1 MTRTLYLHIGMHK
14 TGTTSLQNALAA
26 NMQALAD
33 QDFAYVTG
41 RNDNNLHEFVT
52 KLDKENL
59 ATTGFHMRKP
69 EEFIRVLTAPTAPR
83 IIASSESM
91 SYFFHRT
98 AVDELAELLRP
109 HFDDIRIISYLR
121 RQDQLAISHHQE
133 GAKPQNKPAARI
145 YGHSPTALPQ
155 QSEMPSLYLDYETR
169 IGHWADVFG
178 EAAITLRIFDRKFL
192 KNGDAI
198 ADFLDVAGIDPSNFI
213 PTENLNV
220 SMGLGRTKVGHI
232 LNELVEHQQTKMR
245 ILSKISDDE
254 KLLPR
259 RDDAVR
265 YVERYAAGNAALNAR
280 FKINDLPGLFSD
292 DFSAYPEN
300 GNEDWTEKTADT
312 ALRAFAQ
319 VVDSLSKDQAGLT
332 AEELRD
338 VAGLYKATKPELA
351 MKFLR
356 AALVLRPEGNLIKQ
370 RIVALQDQMDGKGKP
385 AGVAGPKGKGGGKRK
400 SGRRLRKSAQAAPAS
415 PEKVE

>member
-1 MTRTLYLHIGMHK
+1 MTRILYLHIGMHK
-14 TGTTSLQNALAA
+14 TGTTSIQNALAA
-26 NMQALAD
+26 NKQALAD
-33 QDFAYVTG
+33 QDFAFVTG
-41 RNDNNLHEFVT
+41 QNDNNLHEFFT

-59 ATTGFHMRKP
+59 ATTGFHIRKP
-69 EEFIRVLTAPTAPR
+69 QEFIRVLTAPTATK

-133 GAKPQNKPAARI
+133 GAKPQNKPAAGI

-178 EAAITLRIFDRKFL
+178 DAAITLRVFDRKFL

-198 ADFLDVAGIDPSNFI
+198 ADFLDVAGVDPSNFS
-213 PTENLNV
+213 PTENRNV
-220 SMGLGRTKVGHI
+220 SKGLARTKVGHI
-232 LNELVEHQQTKMR
+232 LNELVGHQQTKMR

-259 RDDAVR
+259 RDDAMR

-280 FKINDLPGLFSD
+280 FRINDLPALFSD
-292 DFSAYPEN
+292 DYSAYPEN

-319 VVDSLSKDQAGLT
+319 VVDSLTKDQVDLT
-332 AEELRD
+332 A
-338 VAGLYKATKPELA
+338 
-351 MKFLR
+351 
-356 AALVLRPEGNLIKQ
+356 
-370 RIVALQDQMDGKGKP
+370 
-385 AGVAGPKGKGGGKRK
+385 
-400 SGRRLRKSAQAAPAS
+400 
-415 PEKVE
+415 